1 MVRFDNGALATA
13 EASFQAVYG
22 YDVRGEV
29 LGSAGLLTVGD
40 LRSTHLTTYGPAG
53 LAAGCVRY
61 DQDLFRDAYIAELA
75 DFADCARTGRAP
87 AVTGQDARAALAV
100 ARAAIQ
106 SVTTASPVRIDELK
120 DD

>member
-1 MVRFDNGALATA
+1 M
-13 EASFQAVYG
+13 
-22 YDVRGEV
+22 
-29 LGSAGLLTVGD
+29 LTVGD
-40 LRSTHLTTYGPAG
+40 LRSTHLTSYGPAG

-61 DQDLFRDAYIAELA
+61 DQDLFRDAYLAELA
-75 DFADCARTGRAP
+75 DFAGCARTGRAP

-120 DD
+120 DE

>member
-1 MVRFDNGALATA
+1 MTA
-13 EASFQAVYG
+13 
-22 YDVRGEV
+22 
-29 LGSAGLLTVGD
+29 SAGLTSVG
-40 LRSTHLTTYGPAG
+40 LIGAG
-53 LAAGCVRY
+53 RVRY

-75 DFADCARTGRAP
+75 DFTDCARAGRTP

-120 DD
+120 DE

>member
-1 MVRFDNGALATA
+1 MTA
-13 EASFQAVYG
+13 
-22 YDVRGEV
+22 
-29 LGSAGLLTVGD
+29 SAGLTSVG
-40 LRSTHLTTYGPAG
+40 LIGAG
-53 LAAGCVRY
+53 RVRY

-75 DFADCARTGRAP
+75 DFTDCARTGRTP

-120 DD
+120 DE